1 MVTVYIHLLDDH
13 YMKYGLTPLLSEVM
27 QCGTL
32 VRLIKCLGV
41 LDEFELI

>member
-1 MVTVYIHLLDDH
+1 
-13 YMKYGLTPLLSEVM
+13 MKYGLTPLLSEVM